1 MTNKEEVTSAYIF
14 LFYSIYQSHAPLA
27 TSATFFV
34 GLPMFLLLGH
44 SVFLSS
50 ESRTSL
56 NECKTSKFYLITDHM
71 FNRK

>member
-14 LFYSIYQSHAPLA
+14 NLPITRSISNIGNL
-27 TSATFFV
+27 FV